1 MGLKEK
7 KCILP
12 LSIVS
17 PIYCCCDHFSLRHI
31 RLGDTVKP
39 RLKGALY
46 LLVRM
51 RHLKVKVHS
60 PNLKTRKLGVG
71 RGWRG
76 IYQVP
81 WVVLSFSTA
90 VTDTQW
96 ALSTKDAVVRLTA
109 KENYLVKLLWK
120 VCLEKSPVKSCSSSV
135 VGLNCP
141 SRCGPDLVVADGQV
155 FFIWRWSSECPLVWL
170 NIPSWTATHF
180 IEFFLPL
187 LLLFVNNL
195 ELWL

>member
-51 RHLKVKVHS
+51 RHLKVKLHS

-109 KENYLVKLLWK
+109 KETTIWWNYF
-120 VCLEKSPVKSCSSSV
+120 EKSVWRNHLWHLAALPWWVWIILQGV
-135 VGLNCP
+135 AQTWWLQMG
-141 SRCGPDLVVADGQV
+141 RC
-155 FFIWRWSSECPLVWL
+155 FSSEGDLTSVL
-170 NIPSWTATHF
+170 
-180 IEFFLPL
+180 
-187 LLLFVNNL
+187 
-195 ELWL
+195 